1 MISSY
6 IDIMKALSEPN
17 RLILV
22 WLMSYIDQ
30 RICVSEGMDVLGE
43 SHYNVSR
50 HLKILLK
57 AGIVSASREGKWVFY
72 TLKTDDSEFYNQL
85 LKTIQL
91 IPSEEFKE
99 EIKRCNL
106 RFNMRKNG
114 DCVIGQENAE
124 WLNIMDLN
132 K

>member
-1 MISSY
+1 
-6 IDIMKALSEPN
+6 
-17 RLILV
+17 
-22 WLMSYIDQ
+22 
-30 RICVSEGMDVLGE
+30 MDVLGE

-106 RFNMRKNG
+106 RLNMRKNG

>member
-1 MISSY
+1 
-6 IDIMKALSEPN
+6 MKALSEPN
-17 RLILV
+17 RLRLV

-30 RICVSEGMDVLGE
+30 RICVSEGMDALGE

-106 RFNMRKNG
+106 RLNMRKNG